1 MDVGDGCRAPL
12 EKFVEQTLDKDNW
25 INCACWVQPARCF
38 RKYGCIQGMAEVPST
53 IARHMS
59 FSGHWNELADIL
71 GTIPGD
77 PGPPKRLHAKT
88 RAAASCTAAL
98 KRRTGA

>member
-1 MDVGDGCRAPL
+1 VTGAGPL

-25 INCACWVQPARCF
+25 INCACWMQPARCF
-38 RKYGCIQGMAEVPST
+38 RKYECIQSMAEVPGT
-53 IARHMS
+53 TARHMS
-59 FSGHWNELADIL
+59 ISGYWNELAAIPE
-71 GTIPGD
+71 TISGD
-77 PGPPKRLHAKT
+77 PGPPRRLHAKI